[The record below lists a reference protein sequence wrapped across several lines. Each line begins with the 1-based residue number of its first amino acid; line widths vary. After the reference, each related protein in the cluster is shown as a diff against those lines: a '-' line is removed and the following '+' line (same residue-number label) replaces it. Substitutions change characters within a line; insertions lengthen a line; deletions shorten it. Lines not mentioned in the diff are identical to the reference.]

1 MRLATLRLAGFKS
14 FVEPTELHFPSEL
27 VGIVGPNGCG
37 KSNTLD
43 ALRWVMGESS
53 AKNLRGQSLD
63 DVIFAGSGQRK
74 PVAQA
79 SVELI
84 FEHHGDDS
92 STLQGPWARF
102 RDLSIRRVSTRDG
115 QSKYFLN
122 GTRCRRKDIADLFLG
137 TGLGRGHGASSSTR
151 SYAIVEQGQINRL
164 LDARPEELRAT
175 LEEAAG
181 ISRYK
186 ERRRETEV
194 SIQHTRDNLVRLNDV
209 REELSRQLDKLERQ
223 AKAAERFR
231 LWQDEAAQLD
241 IARHALQLQQLQAE
255 RELELGLHAAETL
268 QLHSA
273 QQAQQLC
280 LSQLEASRTH
290 DTDLQAHLHQA
301 QAQAYALA
309 AEVAQLEQAR
319 RHALAQAE
327 QIERELQQLAHE
339 TAQHAQHHT
348 DAQAHLARLGHD
360 TKLAESALP
369 PLSAQLK
376 HTQAE
381 LAAAEQRAQQTREAF
396 ERLQTQAQEPAQQ
409 LRVERSQLNH
419 VEQQQR
425 ILQDRLQRLRIAQLE
440 SEAQVL
446 EHDLD
451 AARALHRES
460 SQRVSTL
467 EAAQDSHGAT
477 LASARQTLATAEA
490 QVAALQAE
498 ANSIAAEQRAL
509 SALEQ
514 AQSNE
519 TAPALR
525 AWLKQHALQDQRAAQ
540 HVHAATEWLQ
550 TLDTVLTD
558 ALNAV
563 PVESL
568 EAWLSRADTQ
578 ATYGLWLVEKDCTE
592 GETNSSSLPCLEPKQ
607 SPHQPVGRPSTAL
620 DLAPSP
626 LAGEGW
632 GEGATASHTAQ
643 TLPASPPSPQPSPV
657 KGEGVKHSS
666 SETANRLLNGSYAR
680 ALLNGLRPS
689 SSLTTALA
697 HRHELKPGEAWLTP
711 QGDRVSRHLWQRPPA
726 SQANHGALQRR
737 QRLEQLAQEL
747 TQLHPKQHAASEQR
761 KSAQQALSM
770 LEAEHHAQ
778 QREHRETLRQQNDLA
793 LRSEQLRLRL
803 EQAQNR
809 LRGQRREH
817 EELHEELRRN
827 EQRCNQHQHQVDKLE
842 RSLQTHETEL
852 KSARAARDQ
861 AEQDS
866 TRLRLAVREAE
877 RAEHT
882 AQSRLHALQHEHTLR
897 QQTLSQLEAQR
908 AQLGAR
914 HQALLERQ
922 NATLAPQAEL
932 QAQLEHRRTAERQA
946 HTALEQ
952 ARNALTQHAEATRAQ
967 QHALLAAEKQREQ
980 ARSTVENRHQRL
992 HALELR
998 TEVPAARLA
1007 SVEPASITH
1016 ALDLARDLDLN
1027 GVQTRLHDAQAR
1039 IARLG
1044 AVNLAALDEYAQAR
1058 QQHDQLDAQFADLN
1072 DALATLETAMRTM
1085 DQDTRGRF
1093 RETFEAVNAKLSETF
1108 QQLFGGGEARLELQ
1122 GDVPASEH
1130 DNSTPPKQDR
1140 WLDRG
1145 VVLMA
1150 RPPGKKISH
1159 LHLLSGGEKSLTA
1172 IALVFAIFQ
1181 LNPAPFCLLDEVDA
1195 PLDEANVGRF
1205 CAMVQSMSARVQ
1217 FIFIT
1222 HNKTTMELAR
1232 HLIGVTMREA
1242 GVSRIVEVDL
1252 DAAVKMLEE
1261 DN

>member
-74 PVAQA
+74 PMAQA
-79 SVELI
+79 SVELV
-84 FEHHGDDS
+84 FEHHANDS
-92 STLQGPWARF
+92 SPLQGPWARF

-115 QSKYFLN
+115 QSRYFLN

-137 TGLGRGHGASSSTR
+137 TGLGRGHGASASTR
-151 SYAIVEQGQINRL
+151 SYAIIEQGQINRL

-186 ERRRETEV
+186 ERRRETEL

-209 REELSRQLDKLERQ
+209 RDELTRQLDKLERQ

-231 LWQDEAAQLD
+231 LWQDEATLLD
-241 IARHALQLQQLQAE
+241 IALHALQLQQLQAE
-255 RELELGLHAAETL
+255 RELELDLHATENM

-273 QQAQQLC
+273 QQIQQHA
-280 LSQLEASRTH
+280 LSQLEATRAQ
-290 DTDLQAHLHQA
+290 DAELQAQLHQT
-301 QAQAYALA
+301 QAQAYTLA
-309 AEVAQLEQAR
+309 AEVAQLEQSR
-319 RHALAQAE
+319 RHAQTQAE
-327 QIERELQQLAHE
+327 QIERELQQLAYE
-339 TAQHAQHHT
+339 TTQHAQHSS
-348 DAQAHLARLGHD
+348 DAQAHVARLELD
-360 TKLAESALP
+360 TRLAENALP
-369 PLSAQLK
+369 PLSTQLK
-376 HTQAE
+376 QTQAE
-381 LAAAEQRAQQTREAF
+381 LAAAEQRAQQTRAAF

-409 LRVERSQLNH
+409 LRVERSQLSH
-419 VEQQQR
+419 IEQQQR
-425 ILQDRLQRLRIAQLE
+425 TLQDRLQRLRIAQLE
-440 SEAQVL
+440 RETQAL

-451 AARALHRES
+451 AARSAHRES
-460 SQRVSTL
+460 SQHVSTL
-467 EAAQDSHGAT
+467 EAAQDSHAT
-477 LASARQTLATAEA
+477 TLINARQALATAET

-498 ANSIAAEQRAL
+498 ANNIAAEQRAL
-509 SALEQ
+509 GALEQ
-514 AQSNE
+514 AQSND

-525 AWLKQHALQDQRAAQ
+525 AWIKQHALQDQRAAE
-540 HVHAATEWLQ
+540 HVDAAAEWLQ
-550 TLDTVLTD
+550 TLDTVLAE

-568 EAWLSRADTQ
+568 DAWLTPANTL
-578 ATYGLWLVEKDCTE
+578 ATYGLWLVEKDCAEDKSNT
-592 GETNSSSLPCLEPKQ
+592 S
-607 SPHQPVGRPSTAL
+607 AL
-620 DLAPSP
+620 LYGD
-626 LAGEGW
+626 
-632 GEGATASHTAQ
+632 
-643 TLPASPPSPQPSPV
+643 
-657 KGEGVKHSS
+657 
-666 SETANRLLNGSYAR
+666 YAR

-689 SSLTTALA
+689 PSLAVALA
-697 HRHELKPGEAWLTP
+697 RRHELQPGEAWLTP

-726 SQANHGALQRR
+726 PQGNHGALQRR

-747 TQLHPKQHAASEQR
+747 ARLHPKQHAASEQR
-761 KSAQQALSM
+761 QRAQQTLST
-770 LEAEHHAQ
+770 LEAQHHAQ
-778 QREHRETLRQQNDLA
+778 QREHRETLRQQNDWA

-809 LRGQRREH
+809 LRAQHREH

-827 EQRCNQHQHQVDKLE
+827 EQHRSQHQHQVHELE
-842 RSLQTHETEL
+842 RSLLSHEAEL
-852 KSARAARDQ
+852 KAARAARDQ

-866 TRLRLAVREAE
+866 TRLRLTVRETE

-897 QQTLSQLEAQR
+897 QQTLSQLDAQG
-908 AQLGAR
+908 AQLIAR
-914 HQALLERQ
+914 QHALLERQ
-922 NATLAPQAEL
+922 RIAQAPQAEL
-932 QAQLEHRRTAERQA
+932 QAQLEHNRYAERQA
-946 HTALEQ
+946 HAVLEQ
-952 ARNALTQHAEATRAQ
+952 ARNALTHHAEATRTQ
-967 QHALLAAEKQREQ
+967 QHALLTAEQQLEQ
-980 ARSTVENRHQRL
+980 ARRAVESRHLRL
-992 HALELR
+992 HTLELR
-998 TEVPAARLA
+998 AEVPAALLS
-1007 SVEPASITH
+1007 SVEPTTITR
-1016 ALDLARDLDLN
+1016 ALALVHGLDLN
-1027 GVQTRLHDAQAR
+1027 GVQSRLHDTQAR
-1039 IARLG
+1039 ITRLG
-1044 AVNLAALDEYAQAR
+1044 AVNLAALEEYAQAR
-1058 QQHDQLDAQFADLN
+1058 QQHDQLDAQFTDLN

-1122 GDVPASEH
+1122 GDAPAPEQ
-1130 DNSTPPKQDR
+1130 DAQIQPKQDR

-1145 VVLMA
+1145 VVLLA

-1205 CAMVQSMSARVQ
+1205 CAMVQAMSAQVQ

-1252 DAAVKMLEE
+1252 DAAVKMLDEKTLDE
-1261 DN
+1261 